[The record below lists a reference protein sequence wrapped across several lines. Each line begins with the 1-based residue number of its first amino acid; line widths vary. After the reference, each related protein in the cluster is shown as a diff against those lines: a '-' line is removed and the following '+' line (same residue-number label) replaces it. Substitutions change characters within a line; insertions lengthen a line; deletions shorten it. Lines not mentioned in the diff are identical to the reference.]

1 MSDKFLSV
9 RDFSTICLKLL
20 RYEKPLMIVILVYGI
35 IASAFNLL
43 LPLSIQ
49 YIASQISAN
58 ASIFPVVTIILCLL
72 AFLTFYGI
80 LKVVQV
86 VAFAY
91 FEKRFFM
98 VSVAIMVL
106 NPVES
111 SENEQTKINSVQSY
125 TEIANIIKYV
135 GNFLFSTSLL
145 IQQIFIGLIL
155 TAFYHIS
162 FLIFNIAL
170 IIIVVS
176 IFKRYFLRS
185 LILCKK
191 EIDSRYKIGNALH
204 NSGEGKI
211 AKIDQLLF
219 VDHL

>member
-9 RDFSTICLKLL
+9 RDFSAVCLKLL
-20 RYEKPLMIVILVYGI
+20 RYEKPLMIVILVYGV

-72 AFLTFYGI
+72 AFLTFYSV
-80 LKVVQV
+80 LKVIQV
-86 VAFAY
+86 IAFAY

-98 VSVAIMVL
+98 VSVALMAL
-106 NPVES
+106 NPA
-111 SENEQTKINSVQSY
+111 EQCDREYEKINSVQSY

-145 IQQIFIGLIL
+145 IP
-155 TAFYHIS
+155 
-162 FLIFNIAL
+162 
-170 IIIVVS
+170 
-176 IFKRYFLRS
+176 
-185 LILCKK
+185 
-191 EIDSRYKIGNALH
+191 
-204 NSGEGKI
+204 
-211 AKIDQLLF
+211 
-219 VDHL
+219 